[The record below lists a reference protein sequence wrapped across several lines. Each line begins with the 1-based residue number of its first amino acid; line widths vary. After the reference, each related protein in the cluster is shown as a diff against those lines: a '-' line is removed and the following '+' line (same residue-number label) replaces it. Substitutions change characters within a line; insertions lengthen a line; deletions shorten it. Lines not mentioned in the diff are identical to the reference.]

1 MTVTKRDKKINVTKN
16 VLKYVKNN
24 ECRLPQIKLG
34 KNLIIKKIIKTEITL
49 W

>member
-24 ECRLPQIKLG
+24 ERRLPQIKFNNK
-34 KNLIIKKIIKTEITL
+34 KNNKN
-49 W
+49 